1 MDNKLINMD
10 YLLIIAE
17 KLVMLRKREGF
28 KDQKAVVLP
37 QIVQNEMRTSLL
49 TRLLFVTDI
58 GFYPTAQY
66 HYRKR
71 DSGCEQNILIY
82 CIDGCGTIET
92 GSWRKKVGKNQFF
105 IIPASSPHAYWA
117 DETEPWTI
125 YWVHFTGENSE
136 SFFSKDFQ
144 VYDLS
149 SDENSRNDRRTRLFD
164 EIIQTL
170 MMGYSAENL
179 EYSSVC
185 LWYLLGSFKYITQF
199 ERIRS
204 FRQNDIIEKS
214 IIYMQNHIDKRISLA
229 DMAGHCGLSVSQFSL
244 IFKRKTMRTPMEYFN
259 DLRIQNACRLLD
271 FSMLS
276 IKEISSQLDF
286 EDQFYFSRVFKKTM
300 SVSPLNYRQR
310 KKG

>member
-1 MDNKLINMD
+1 MD
-10 YLLIIAE
+10 YFLIIAE
-17 KLVMLRKREGF
+17 NRKMLRKREGF

-37 QIVQNEMRTSLL
+37 QIVQNEMRKSPL
-49 TRLLFVTDI
+49 TGKLFVTDI
-58 GFYPTAQY
+58 GFYPAAQF

-71 DSGCEQNILIY
+71 ETGCEQNILIY
-82 CIDGCGTIET
+82 CTDGCGTIAV
-92 GSWRKKVGKNQFF
+92 GPVKKKVSKNQFF
-105 IIPASSPHAYWA
+105 VIPALSPHAYWA
-117 DETEPWTI
+117 DEAEPWTI
-125 YWVHFTGENSE
+125 YWVHFTGESSGELFNRE
-136 SFFSKDFQ
+136 FQ
-144 VYDLS
+144 VFDLS

-170 MMGYSAENL
+170 TMGYSSENL

-204 FRQNDIIEKS
+204 IRQNDIIEKS
-214 IIYMQNHIDKRISLA
+214 IIYMQNHIDKRITLA
-229 DMAGHCGLSVSQFSL
+229 EMAGHCGFSVSQFSL
-244 IFKRKTMRTPMEYFN
+244 VFKRKTMRTPMEYFN
-259 DLRIQNACRLLD
+259 DLRIQNACQLLD
-271 FSMLS
+271 FSTLS

-300 SVSPLNYRQR
+300 SISPLNYRQR